1 MKKILITLVL
11 VAYAV
16 SSFVLTKHFEKREMV
31 NINFSDRNGIQVV
44 ELNKDE
50 RPEDKLR
57 KIEELS
63 KKEKI

>member
-1 MKKILITLVL
+1 
-11 VAYAV
+11 
-16 SSFVLTKHFEKREMV
+16 MV
-31 NINFSDRNGIQVV
+31 NINFSDKNGIQVV

-63 KKEKI
+63 KKEKINIYKLSYKPIKTSKNKK